1 MRGLDQELFDEFKR
15 VDAICRDMFSSQR
28 GVSEYIEQMEQ
39 AFADG
44 RRQVPSWERDYRA
57 LKRVRWLRNQIA
69 HEMTATD
76 CADDDV
82 RYLRDFH
89 DRLLR
94 RQDPLAAL
102 SRAGRIAR
110 PAASRQPAPPRGA
123 AVYSRRAPARR
134 RKRRFWGVAV
144 VVIGLL
150 AALLLF
156 CFQGSF
162 SVLSP
167 GFFA

>member
-1 MRGLDQELFDEFKR
+1 MRRLDQELFDEFKR

-69 HEMTATD
+69 HEMTETD
-76 CADDDV
+76 CAADDV
-82 RYLRDFH
+82 RYLQDFH
-89 DRLLR
+89 DRLLH

-102 SRAGRIAR
+102 SRARRIAR
-110 PAASRQPAPPRGA
+110 PAASRRPAPPRRA

-134 RKRRFWGVAV
+134 WKRRFWGVAV

-150 AALLLF
+150 AVLLLF
-156 CFQGSF
+156 YFQGGIQRM
-162 SVLSP
+162 LP
-167 GFFA
+167 GFFP